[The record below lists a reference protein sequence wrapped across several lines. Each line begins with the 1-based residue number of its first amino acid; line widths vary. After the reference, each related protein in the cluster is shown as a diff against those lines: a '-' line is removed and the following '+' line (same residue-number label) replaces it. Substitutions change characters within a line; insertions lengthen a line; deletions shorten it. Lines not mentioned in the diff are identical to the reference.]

1 MPPHGSE
8 WLQVEVY
15 SMRKGSWKV
24 IAQRFPSQITGIKIT
39 DDACVDGHVGHLHW
53 LCFTDDVGK
62 QQIIVAFDL
71 VDETFSEISLP
82 DFTLDS
88 TLSYR
93 HNVLGLLGGKLC
105 VMSRVKDV
113 GCEVWVMDEYGM
125 YESWVKHHVFSQFS
139 GDIFPCGFTLHNE
152 FLFNRSLKDMCLA
165 LYDPI
170 AAKVKFFKTFPASCI
185 YVVQVVSYVDSLV
198 WVVAHHDCRNIARL
212 LQI

>member
-1 MPPHGSE
+1 MDIYYVTCLRKYLIPVEE

-88 TLSYR
+88 T
-93 HNVLGLLGGKLC
+93 
-105 VMSRVKDV
+105 
-113 GCEVWVMDEYGM
+113 
-125 YESWVKHHVFSQFS
+125 
-139 GDIFPCGFTLHNE
+139 
-152 FLFNRSLKDMCLA
+152 CL
-165 LYDPI
+165 I
-170 AAKVKFFKTFPASCI
+170 AIMF
-185 YVVQVVSYVDSLV
+185 
-198 WVVAHHDCRNIARL
+198 
-212 LQI
+212 